1 MEISHIHGTSAQHG
15 YNELLNALGTENNSS
30 QWLIFMNA
38 AQQHLPF
45 LLEPGRPTK
54 QQIENSMIGQ
64 LGFKSWSE
72 MVEASQNN
80 QGLNWSINS
89 WKQWSK
95 AFKVVSQYSYL
106 TEMDLT
112 ASSVMTLQSMFKDVD
127 FPSDA
132 ENLKLSKAALE
143 ENKKKDEAD
152 KVANLK
158 QLVVEVEKQLAAAN
172 AKVEMLFSSNEQL
185 TQLIDDVATLK
196 SENMQL
202 VARNEDLNKKSGERE
217 HSARI
222 QKKELDALKSRV
234 DLMSAWDYFKKIF
247 TG

>member
-1 MEISHIHGTSAQHG
+1 
-15 YNELLNALGTENNSS
+15 
-30 QWLIFMNA
+30 
-38 AQQHLPF
+38 
-45 LLEPGRPTK
+45 
-54 QQIENSMIGQ
+54 
-64 LGFKSWSE
+64 
-72 MVEASQNN
+72 
-80 QGLNWSINS
+80 
-89 WKQWSK
+89 
-95 AFKVVSQYSYL
+95 
-106 TEMDLT
+106 
-112 ASSVMTLQSMFKDVD
+112 MTLQSMFKDVD